1 MACRTESKAQVVI
14 EEIQKETGNSQLE
27 FVALDLMSLASVK
40 SFVETIKEKHA
51 KIDILMNNAGVMMCP
66 FGLSSDGKN
75 PLFLSPPQHHVADK
89 LTLFHFFFCDG

>member
-1 MACRTESKAQVVI
+1 
-14 EEIQKETGNSQLE
+14 
-27 FVALDLMSLASVK
+27 MSLASVK

-75 PLFLSPPQHHVADK
+75 LSATVSSCLETDS
-89 LTLFHFFFCDG
+89 L